1 MIKFKRKLSKK
12 YYPINQYIRA
22 EQVRVIDETGKQV
35 DVMSLAEALKKAAEK
50 KLDLVE
56 VAANAK
62 PPVCKIIDFKK
73 FRYLEAKKAQKEK
86 KAAKKVELKEIRLTP
101 FMAENDFNFR
111 LKRTE
116 EFLKQGNKVRLT
128 VRFQGRAITRKEF
141 GYELIRKATVRLSPL
156 AKIEIE
162 PKFFGRQLQTV
173 FVPSTGESKEKQK
186 EVKNAKNEN
195 QKITS

>member
-22 EQVRVIDETGKQV
+22 DQVRVIDETGKQV
-35 DVMSLAEALKKAAEK
+35 GVMTLADALKKAAEK

-56 VAANAK
+56 VAAKAN

-73 FRYLEAKKAQKEK
+73 FRYIEAKKAQKDK

-111 LKRTE
+111 IKRAQ
-116 EFLKQGNKVRLT
+116 EFLKDGNKVRLT
-128 VRFQGRAITRKEF
+128 VRFQGRAITKKEF
-141 GYELIRKATVRLSPL
+141 GYELIRKASERLSPW
-156 AKIEIE
+156 AKMEIE
-162 PKFFGRQLQTV
+162 PKFFGRQLQSV
-173 FVPSTGESKEKQK
+173 FAPIKMGKKESKD
-186 EVKNAKNEN
+186 AKDEN
-195 QKITS
+195 QKVAVKKI